1 MNRRQLALV
10 VAVLAAYKSV
20 EHAVMHGPAL
30 WVLTGALLLLGALWT
45 PLRPRAGMA
54 VVAAGAL
61 VVNLTP
67 VYRNHLALLMW
78 VALALALFSD
88 DHATRIALRCQLTL
102 MYGFAALAKL
112 WPDWL
117 SGEAL
122 GVRTWVGAIMPE
134 GLLVTVA
141 WVTVIVEAGLAVAV
155 WSRHQAWF
163 LLAAGTHLSFLA
175 FTYLHPW
182 GVGRLAVFGA
192 LSLATWLF
200 AARAFS
206 PARACPP
213 AGPRREPSPTS

>member
-1 MNRRQLALV
+1 MSRRQLALV

-20 EHAVMHGPAL
+20 EHAVLHGPRL
-30 WVLTGALLLLGALWT
+30 WMLTGALLLLGALWT

-67 VYRNHLALLMW
+67 AYRNHLALLMW

-88 DHATRIALRCQLTL
+88 EHATRIALRCQLTL
-102 MYGFAALAKL
+102 MYGFATLAKL
-112 WPDWL
+112 WPAWL

-122 GVRTWVGAIMPE
+122 GARTWLGAILPE

-141 WVTVIVEAGLAVAV
+141 WVTVIVEAALAVAV
-155 WSRHQAWF
+155 WSSRRTWF

-200 AARAFS
+200 AARAFTS
-206 PARACPP
+206 V
-213 AGPRREPSPTS
+213 GTSEPVAV